1 MFRLYHSLINGFLE
15 NTFDHLKLKPWKTK
29 FFIVKTLDFRS
40 SNSKEKLRNYL
51 KESEEI
57 KPVIDQEKALVSVTE
72 AFKTCF
78 EIGKWME
85 NLEMSNREK
94 IKKKALKAGVKGYQP
109 DYRFKDPFYHEETF
123 LDLINKIQESIRD
136 LEEQDLEVY
145 RPESLD
151 IEDIKRLFIEN
162 FEELKNDIRICSNG
176 GKREI
181 WLENSLEKWPMV
193 SKATFRNSKKTLTD
207 WEKEKTKSDG
217 ISFEQIEKIWRKDL
231 EKLGMEYGVERR
243 KVKVCHNLP
252 EQKKLVIAEGKN
264 GGRQYTEKEAARL
277 TSHEI
282 FHAVRA
288 YNGFETGSKSSFPEI
303 IGLHT
308 PYYSKTEEGGAVYRE
323 HRQGTIYPE
332 KEFDYHLML
341 VASYLTSKGEL
352 FEEVVKELQ
361 SLGAT
366 KERSIHLAARSR
378 EALRLHIYQ
387 GGYYEEWK
395 DLSDQDADK
404 LMIGKVNEE
413 WGQKLYR
420 EAENDGMLEKPKISA
435 EKVFKK

>member
-1 MFRLYHSLINGFLE
+1 MVFS
-15 NTFDHLKLKPWKTK
+15 KKPLTISNLNFGKPK

-57 KPVIDQEKALVSVTE
+57 KPVINEENALESATD

-78 EIGKWME
+78 EIGKWMD

-94 IKKKALKAGVKGYQP
+94 IKKKALKEGVKGYQP

-123 LDLINKIQESIRD
+123 LDLINKIQKSLRD

-145 RPESLD
+145 RPKSLD
-151 IEDIKRLFIEN
+151 IENIKRLFIEN

-176 GKREI
+176 ENQEI

-193 SKATFRNSKKTLTD
+193 SKATFRNSIKTLED
-207 WEKEKTKSDG
+207 WEEEKNQSDS
-217 ISFEQIEKIWRKDL
+217 ISFEQIGKMWRKDL
-231 EKLGMEYGVERR
+231 EKLGMKYEVERR

-252 EQKKLVIAEGKN
+252 EQKKLVIAEGEN
-264 GGRQYTEKEAARL
+264 GERQYTEKEAARL

-288 YNGFETGSKSSFPEI
+288 YNGFETGSKSGFPEI

-341 VASYLTSKGEL
+341 VASYLTSKGEM
-352 FEEVVKELQ
+352 FEEIVKELQ

-395 DLSDQDADK
+395 GLSDQDADK
-404 LMIGKVNEE
+404 LMIGKVNAE

-420 EAENDGMLEKPKISA
+420 EAENNGMLEKPKIDA
-435 EKVFKK
+435 ETVLNK